1 MTCCDL
7 TPAHVRAIAP
17 YQPGKPISE
26 LARELGLSE
35 ADIVKLASNENP
47 LGPSPLALAAAQD
60 ALFDMALYPDGAGFA
75 LKARLASAKWH
86 VAANQI
92 VLGNGSNDVLD
103 MAARAFLS
111 PGTSSVY
118 AQHAFAVY
126 PIATQTVGAQGIAV
140 AAKNYGHDL
149 DAMRAA
155 IRDDT
160 RVLWIANPNN
170 PTGTFLPWAEV
181 EAFLETVPPQVLV
194 VLDEAYGEFLPPAE
208 RCDTTA
214 WLARFPNLLIVRTFS
229 KAYGLAGL
237 RVGYGLGS
245 AEVIDMLNRVR
256 HPFNVNAPALAAA
269 EAALDDV
276 DFLARSYALN
286 TAGMAQLAAGLSALG
301 VDSVPSHGN
310 FLLVHIGDAAQIN
323 SELLKRGVIVR
334 PVANYGLPEFLRVSV
349 GLAGQNAR
357 FPSML
362 GKPVCDHRHACHRRR
377 RPDRRLVCAG
387 AETGWRSARSD
398 RRRAHAG
405 ESECR
410 D

>member
-1 MTCCDL
+1 MNCCDL
-7 TPAHVRAIAP
+7 IPAHVRAIAP

-26 LARELGLSE
+26 LARELDLNE

-60 ALFDMALYPDGAGFA
+60 ALFDMALYPDGAGFS
-75 LKARLASAKWH
+75 LKAKLAAKWN
-86 VAANQI
+86 VSASQI

-103 MAARAFLS
+103 MAARVFLA

-126 PIATQTVGAQGIAV
+126 PIATQTVGAHGIAV
-140 AAKNYGHDL
+140 PATGYGHDL

-181 EAFLETVPPQVLV
+181 EAFLETVPQQVLV
-194 VLDEAYGEFLPPAE
+194 VLDEAYGEFLPHAE
-208 RCDTTA
+208 RCDTVA

-229 KAYGLAGL
+229 KAFGLAGL

-245 AEVIDMLNRVR
+245 TEVIDMLNRVR

-269 EAALDDV
+269 EAAIDDV

-286 TAGMAQLAAGLSALG
+286 SAGMAQLAAGLSALG
-301 VDSVPSHGN
+301 VDGVPSKGN
-310 FLLVHIGDAAQIN
+310 FLLAKVGDAARIN

-334 PVANYGLPEFLRVSV
+334 PVGNYGLPEFLRVSV

-357 FPSML
+357 FL
-362 GKPVCDHRHACHRRR
+362 DALKAC
-377 RPDRRLVCAG
+377 L
-387 AETGWRSARSD
+387 
-398 RRRAHAG
+398 
-405 ESECR
+405 
-410 D
+410 

>member
-1 MTCCDL
+1 MNCCDL

-17 YQPGKPISE
+17 YLPGKPISE
-26 LARELGLSE
+26 LARELGLNE

-47 LGPSPLALAAAQD
+47 LGPSPMALAAAQD
-60 ALFDMALYPDGAGFA
+60 ALFDMALYPDGAGYA
-75 LKARLASAKWH
+75 LKAKLAAKWNLP
-86 VAANQI
+86 ASQI

-103 MAARAFLS
+103 MVARAFLTA
-111 PGTSSVY
+111 GTSSVY

-126 PIATQTVGAQGIAV
+126 PIATQTAGAHGIEV
-140 AAKNYGHDL
+140 PAKHYGHDL

-181 EAFLETVPPQVLV
+181 EAFLEAVPPQVLV

-208 RCDTTA
+208 RCDTAA

-237 RVGYGLGS
+237 RVGYGLGGT
-245 AEVIDMLNRVR
+245 EVIDLLNRVR

-286 TAGMAQLAAGLSALG
+286 MAGMAQLAAGLSALG
-301 VDSVPSHGN
+301 VDGVPSKGN
-310 FLLVHIGDAAQIN
+310 FLLAKVGDAARIN
-323 SELLKRGVIVR
+323 NELLKRGVIVR

-357 FPSML
+357 FL
-362 GKPVCDHRHACHRRR
+362 DALKAC
-377 RPDRRLVCAG
+377 L
-387 AETGWRSARSD
+387 
-398 RRRAHAG
+398 
-405 ESECR
+405 
-410 D
+410 